1 MPNMDDFNSF
11 FDMQG
16 MDLGDFD
23 MNNFNMEGFEMPDMP
38 SMEDMNKMME
48 DMMQGFNF
56 EMPEIPQKKEE
67 EKTYKL

>member
-1 MPNMDDFNSF
+1 MDDFNSL

-23 MNNFNMEGFEMPDMP
+23 VNNFNLEGFEMP
-38 SMEDMNKMME
+38 SFEDMNKMME
-48 DMMQGFNF
+48 EMMQGFNF